1 MPSTK
6 TERLFNAIV
15 IMGASLVAGCNSDS
29 TRSTPDN
36 KGGSDD
42 SGAPNFNVQ
51 KDASSSDAGW
61 TGW

>member
-1 MPSTK
+1 MSSK

-15 IMGASLVAGCNSDS
+15 ILGASLVSGCNSGSDNPA
-29 TRSTPDN
+29 PDN

-42 SGAPNFNVQ
+42 SGVPNFKVQ
-51 KDASSSDAGW
+51 DGGSYDAGW

>member
-1 MPSTK
+1 MPSK

-15 IMGASLVAGCNSDS
+15 ILGASLVSGCSSGSDNPA
-29 TRSTPDN
+29 PDN
-36 KGGSDD
+36 KGGSGD
-42 SGAPNFNVQ
+42 SGTPNFNVQ